1 MSYSLSS
8 LIKKIKTSFMLNIN
22 KRAPVVL
29 MILDGW
35 GYCKENKHNAIAA
48 AHTPQ
53 WDQWWDTCPHLLLEA
68 SGGAVGLPD
77 GQMGNSEVG
86 HMHIGAGRVIPQ
98 DFTRINNAMQQGD
111 FANNPV
117 FVDTINELKVS
128 NRTLHIMGLLSSG
141 GVHSHENHLFAF
153 LKLCSQHH
161 FSKICLHL
169 FLDGRDTAPQSALE
183 SIARLNAQLE
193 TYPVATISSLSGRYY
208 AMDRDSRWQRV
219 EPVYRLLTEGYSEH
233 HFATPSDAIDAF
245 YQQNIFDEFIPP
257 TQIGEPNPIIDGDC
271 VFFFNFRQDRAREV
285 TDAFINPDFHGFTR
299 KKRPNLAR
307 FISMTSYGKQ
317 LHTDIVF
324 PPLVLKNTL
333 GELLENNGLRQLRIA
348 ETEKYAHV
356 TFFLNGGSEHIFA
369 HERRILIPSPSVA
382 TYDLQPEMSAKKLT
396 AELIKAIQG
405 QEYDVIICNYANAD
419 MLGHT
424 GNFAATVRAI
434 ECLDLA
440 MHDVWKALAPQGG
453 QLLITAD
460 HGNAEIMFNDK
471 TQQPLTSHT
480 NELVPFLYVGG
491 NYQLCASQ
499 GSLTDVAPTVLRLLN
514 INQPQDMT
522 GASLLEL
529 KE

>member
-1 MSYSLSS
+1 M
-8 LIKKIKTSFMLNIN
+8 
-22 KRAPVVL
+22 
-29 MILDGW
+29 
-35 GYCKENKHNAIAA
+35 
-48 AHTPQ
+48 
-53 WDQWWDTCPHLLLEA
+53 
-68 SGGAVGLPD
+68 
-77 GQMGNSEVG
+77 
-86 HMHIGAGRVIPQ
+86 
-98 DFTRINNAMQQGD
+98 
-111 FANNPV
+111 
-117 FVDTINELKVS
+117 
-128 NRTLHIMGLLSSG
+128 
-141 GVHSHENHLFAF
+141 
-153 LKLCSQHH
+153 
-161 FSKICLHL
+161 
-169 FLDGRDTAPQSALE
+169 
-183 SIARLNAQLE
+183 
-193 TYPVATISSLSGRYY
+193 
-208 AMDRDSRWQRV
+208 
-219 EPVYRLLTEGYSEH
+219 
-233 HFATPSDAIDAF
+233 
-245 YQQNIFDEFIPP
+245 
-257 TQIGEPNPIIDGDC
+257 
-271 VFFFNFRQDRAREV
+271 
-285 TDAFINPDFHGFTR
+285 
-299 KKRPNLAR
+299 
-307 FISMTSYGKQ
+307 
-317 LHTDIVF
+317 
-324 PPLVLKNTL
+324 VLKNTL